1 MIIAPASYTKTK
13 QTQKFV
19 LAMSEV
25 YFYNRIYEK
34 KGSIKK

>member
-1 MIIAPASYTKTK
+1 MIIAPASYTITK
-13 QTQKFV
+13 HTMQFV

>member
-1 MIIAPASYTKTK
+1 MIIAPASYTTTK
-13 QTQKFV
+13 RTIQFV

-25 YFYNRIYEK
+25 YFYNGMYEK